1 MVMRYY
7 FGLGVGHTYAYK
19 SELEWAS
26 TSLDH
31 STTDGPQDMVEEDLD
46 TENMDQ
52 SGPEL
57 ENDAA
62 IMIDGSDLERSI
74 DGESTDSDGNSENL
88 GDGNESDRD
97 DVESEDEEYLEREEM
112 YA

>member
-1 MVMRYY
+1 MVMRYH

-19 SELEWAS
+19 SELELAS

-31 STTDGPQDMVEEDLD
+31 STTEGPQDMVEEDLD

-52 SGPEL
+52 SGPE
-57 ENDAA
+57 NDA
-62 IMIDGSDLERSI
+62 IIDGSDLERSV
-74 DGESTDSDGNSENL
+74 DGESTDSDGNSDNL